1 MINTLTYSFMA
12 FVFLIFI
19 TVLVIKIYKMFPKF
33 GIGLMW
39 GSLFIK
45 MLFIITYTL
54 TVKDLINN
62 HIIYA
67 TFILMAVIYS
77 MVHTLISLKNI
88 FKKV

>member
-19 TVLVIKIYKMFPKF
+19 TILVIKIYKMFPKF

-67 TFILMAVIYS
+67 TFILMSVIYS